1 MNKKTFILLF
11 CFLAATTNAQDW
23 QQWRGPNRDGVVID
37 FQAPARWPAKL
48 NPLWEVKV
56 GAGYSS
62 PVVAGSHIFLHAR
75 QGDAETV
82 SALDVQSGKTLWR
95 DSYQAPSGKKKEY
108 AQSEGEGPYS
118 TPLMEAGRLYTLGVN
133 AVLSCYEAQSG
144 KLHWRQDYGR
154 ELVTKNRFCGTAM
167 SPLIEG
173 DLLLIYV
180 GDDDKGRL
188 VALDK
193 LSGRE
198 RWSWA
203 DVGAAYASPIVAEFA
218 GVRQLIVPTDQ
229 AVAGILPATG
239 QVLWR
244 TPFPSNRSGCSQNIP
259 MPIAVEDIL
268 ILSHANGTRAVKPRK
283 SGTQWNLEP
292 VWEQPQFTL
301 GLNSAARDGFDLYGL
316 SAQRKGQY
324 FRLDARTGRVVWASQ
339 GREGDLAAT
348 LLAGKFLFFLASDGE
363 LTIARKG
370 TSQFDQVA
378 KYTVADSKVWA
389 QPVLLRNHFLVRASA
404 KLTLYRFE

>member
-1 MNKKTFILLF
+1 MNKKTLIILL
-11 CFLAATTNAQDW
+11 CFLVATASAQEW
-23 QQWRGPNRDGVVID
+23 QQWRGPNRDGVVSG
-37 FQAPARWPAKL
+37 FQPPARWPAKL
-48 NPLWEVKV
+48 KREWEVKV

-62 PVVAGSHIFLHAR
+62 PVVAGSRIFLHAR
-75 QGDAETV
+75 LGDAEMV
-82 SALDVQSGKTLWR
+82 SALDLKTGKTLWSDR
-95 DSYQAPSGKKKEY
+95 YHAPSGKKKEY
-108 AQSEGEGPYS
+108 AESEGEGPYS
-118 TPLMEAGRLYTLGVN
+118 TPVIEGGRLYTLGVN
-133 AVLSCYEAQSG
+133 AVLSCYDAQSS
-144 KLHWRQDYGR
+144 KLYWRQDFGR
-154 ELVTKNRFCGTAM
+154 ELVAKNRFCGTAM

-173 DLLLIYV
+173 DLLVVYV

-203 DVGAAYASPIVAEFA
+203 DVGTAYASPIVAEFD

-229 AVAGILPATG
+229 AVAGLVPATG
-239 QVLWR
+239 QLLWR

-259 MPIAVEDIL
+259 MPVAVGDTL
-268 ILSHANGTRAVKPRK
+268 ILSHANGTRGVKPRQ
-283 SGTQWNLEP
+283 SGTQWMVEP
-292 VWEQPQFTL
+292 VWEQPKFTL
-301 GLNSAARDGFDLYGL
+301 GLNSATRDGFDLYGL

-324 FRLDARTGRVVWASQ
+324 FRLDARTGTVVWTSD
-339 GREGDLAAT
+339 GREGELAAT
-348 LLAGKFLFFLASDGE
+348 LLAGNLLFFLSSDGE

-389 QPVLLRNHFLVRASA
+389 QPVLLPHHVLVRASA
-404 KLTLYRFE
+404 HLTLYRFE